1 MALFLLHIYDII
13 ISMKNKLL
21 LIILLSISILS
32 FAEDSQLNLPIQ
44 KIKSAFIQN
53 QYTSLES
60 FLPKDRKIYF
70 FIPQLNDKNGY
81 FTSQQLHFIL
91 KNMEEVL
98 KTKDFVFQENNS
110 KNSNYNYSTL
120 KAKWDVF
127 KNDTLFSI
135 NLFFYLEK
143 IDDQWKILEIKIS

>member
-13 ISMKNKLL
+13 ISMKDKLL

-110 KNSNYNYSTL
+110 KNSNSNYSTL

>member
-110 KNSNYNYSTL
+110 KNSNSNYSTL

>member
-1 MALFLLHIYDII
+1 
-13 ISMKNKLL
+13 MKNKLL

-110 KNSNYNYSTL
+110 KNSNSNYSTL